1 MMRTS
6 YPSPCGFVPPCGNCY
21 VLKCLP
27 PTPCRIASSSKAP
40 QNLRISL
47 QFLLDAFLLTSGDSN
62 GLKMQRNITKSHLL
76 FVAVFLGLLLFCSY
90 RYFIQHLT
98 FTNLCK
104 PIVFPEK
111 DLLELEDK
119 LNEINNKDK
128 DGQSRKSCRKIDESW
143 VMESGLKY
151 EQPQALTGRTD
162 VNAVTNWNA
171 PLVWE
176 RTFDPVVID
185 SIYKKMDPRI
195 AVVVFAVGK
204 YTRFLQKFIESGEKH
219 FFVGFNVTYYVH
231 TDRKDEVPKLSLGE
245 GRKVTVEAVPSANR
259 WQDVV
264 LGRMKWATITIEK
277 KILKEAD
284 YLFMMDID
292 SEFRSRFGAEALSRL
307 SAVLHR
313 GYYKATPRDSFP
325 YERRPQSKA
334 FIPAGEGDY
343 YYTAAVWGGYL
354 EDMYKLVKYC
364 YEMSEEDAKNKI
376 EAVWQEESH
385 LNRYLLTNKPTKVL
399 SPEYLWSDYDKVSPD
414 IKVVRVSQLIK
425 NYAEVRPNGGH

>member
-1 MMRTS
+1 
-6 YPSPCGFVPPCGNCY
+6 
-21 VLKCLP
+21 
-27 PTPCRIASSSKAP
+27 
-40 QNLRISL
+40 
-47 QFLLDAFLLTSGDSN
+47 
-62 GLKMQRNITKSHLL
+62 MQRNITKSHLL
-76 FVAVFLGLLLFCSY
+76 FVAVFLGLLSESISGDQIWVSEKEDTSFFVGGRIPDDFLLAGPTKNVPLIPTPDKQKKMDGWMDGWMDYASPVNNVYLEKESYQVNDPGSQQTLGSWRKRKCS
-90 RYFIQHLT
+90 QSE
-98 FTNLCK
+98 
-104 PIVFPEK
+104 VFW
-111 DLLELEDK
+111 L
-119 LNEINNKDK
+119 
-128 DGQSRKSCRKIDESW
+128 SCPK
-143 VMESGLKY
+143 LKY